1 MLCFCISGVF
11 FFFLFFSDTPKICF
25 KTEHPVKLI
34 TVALRCVIFIKK
46 KIYPYIYIYTY
57 IYFSNNFTPY
67 SQYTHMLSSL
77 EKNESRPLFQCGI
90 CNQIFDPVSF
100 RLTSIWITS
109 PNRLN
114 YFNILTISCIP
125 LPSLCVFIDL
135 SRSFPMHANGISI
148 LTC

>member
-1 MLCFCISGVF
+1 
-11 FFFLFFSDTPKICF
+11 
-25 KTEHPVKLI
+25 
-34 TVALRCVIFIKK
+34 
-46 KIYPYIYIYTY
+46 
-57 IYFSNNFTPY
+57 
-67 SQYTHMLSSL
+67 MLSSL

-135 SRSFPMHANGISI
+135 SRSFPMHANGIYSHM
-148 LTC
+148 LELHACGTDFLHLKLLCVKVV